1 MASGNVVGL
10 IQNTI
15 PPATLSPQFT
25 VRAGG
30 STPAER
36 VLLASF
42 DAATIEYL
50 DLLVYL
56 TGSYAGGGVTITLPW
71 TATSATTGVTRWGA
85 AVRHIADDAED
96 IDGSQTYDY
105 NDVDDTC
112 ASASGEISMPTIAFT
127 SGADMDSWVAGE
139 YAILR
144 VRRNASHANDTMA
157 GDAELWLNGV
167 VIKET

>member
-1 MASGNVVGL
+1 MATGNVVGI

-15 PPATLSPQFT
+15 PPATLSPQLT

-36 VLLASF
+36 VLVASF
-42 DAATIEYL
+42 DAATIEYI
-50 DLLVYL
+50 DFLVYL
-56 TGSYAGGGVTITLPW
+56 TGSYAGGGLTIPLPW
-71 TATSATTGVTRWGA
+71 SAASATSGVTRWGA
-85 AVRHIADDAED
+85 AIRRMADDAED

-112 ASASGEISMPTIAFT
+112 ASASGEISIPTIAFT
-127 SGADMDSWVAGE
+127 SGADMDSWVPGE

-144 VRRNASHANDTMA
+144 IRRNASHANDTMA
-157 GDAELWLNGV
+157 GDAELWLSGAV
-167 VIKET
+167 VKET